1 MKNSLEG
8 FKNILEKVDERFSKL
23 EEKKIEI
30 IESEEQNKNWRKL
43 TETSSSGPTYTL
55 WDS

>member
-23 EEKKIEI
+23 EDKKIKI
-30 IESEEQNKNWRKL
+30 IESEEQKKN
-43 TETSSSGPTYTL
+43 
-55 WDS
+55 